1 MTFLISVLGMISPE
15 FSGATAAIVSALKQY
30 KIAAVTFGSTA
41 TFLSDTKKYPYLLRT
56 VAADN
61 VQVQVRKS
69 TNIWGRGRGGGG
81 GGGQVILVQKL
92 VGPQEHSCISLCCM
106 DE

>member
-69 TNIWGRGRGGGG
+69 TNIWGRGRGGG
-81 GGGQVILVQKL
+81 QVILVQKL